1 MLEEATTR
9 EQRDLRLLR
18 RYRTLGDRAAHE
30 ELVQRFTPLVRATA
44 RKYAGRGEELEDLVQ
59 VGLLALVKAIDGF
72 DLSRGH
78 RFVSYAAP
86 TISGEIKRHFRDH
99 LWAVHVPRSTK
110 ELQAR
115 ISGEEARIER
125 RGDVATDAELAR
137 RLDATEAEVRDA
149 RVASRCF
156 RVHSLSHPAGTDVEY
171 ADRVGRTEAG
181 YGRVEDAAMLDDAMQ
196 ALDERERAVVRMRYR
211 DELLQREIAPHF
223 DVSQMQVSRIL
234 TRATDRMRERLQ
246 DGDAPL
252 AA

>member
-1 MLEEATTR
+1 MLEEANTR
-9 EQRDLRLLR
+9 EQRDLRLLK
-18 RYRTLGDRAAHE
+18 RYRTLGDRHAHE
-30 ELVQRFTPLVRATA
+30 QLVQRFTPLVRATA

-59 VGLLALVKAIDGF
+59 VGMLALVKAIDGF

-115 ISGEEARIER
+115 IGAEEARIER
-125 RGDVATDAELAR
+125 EGLVVTDAELAR
-137 RLDATEAEVRDA
+137 RLRATEAEVRDA

-156 RVHSLSHPAGTDVEY
+156 RVHSLNHPAGTDVEY
-171 ADRVGRTEAG
+171 ADRIGRTEKG
-181 YGRVEDAAMLDDAMQ
+181 YGHVEDASMLADAMEALDDR
-196 ALDERERAVVRMRYR
+196 EREIVRMRFQ

-223 DVSQMQVSRIL
+223 SVSQMQVSRIL
-234 TRATDRMRERLQ
+234 TRATDRMRDHLEG
-246 DGDAPL
+246 GDAPM